1 MRKFYFTFLCVTAF
15 LFNVQA
21 QYIFNGCN
29 NRPDYGDSLKGTT
42 SQYDSTGIA
51 PGSSGANITWNY
63 TNLTLNNTKL
73 ISHLYKDPA
82 KTKDTS
88 ASGSPLFPA
97 ANLADLTPN
106 GFNSYYQYTPD
117 SVTYLGNYKDVHTY
131 ELVFGSEKQNI
142 CPLSFGNSYYNSFSV
157 HPIGVCTHNSYINRT
172 TTYDAYGTLNI
183 SKSSY
188 AVARIKIVEQEID
201 SSCTPNIPPEF
212 KYDTTYVW
220 FDINTG
226 QPVFSWKYYCDTNLH
241 YINKYVEG
249 YSYSHLPATVVTSVQ
264 PVDEQKSQFIVY
276 PNPASAY
283 VAIEGTSKSDKVC
296 YSICNMLGAEIK
308 AGEISSSGNSFKGN
322 IPVSELANGMYM
334 LKVTDGTNAWT
345 KKLNKQ

>member
-249 YSYSHLPATVVTSVQ
+249 YSYSHLPATVVATSIL
-264 PVDEQKSQFIVY
+264 PAAEQKFQFVVY
-276 PNPASAY
+276 PNPSTGEFTLSGLQKNSLIEIYNVRGQKMYSLSPSGGGAGGGL
-283 VAIEGTSKSDKVC
+283 AINLSDKPTGI
-296 YSICNMLGAEIK
+296 Y
-308 AGEISSSGNSFKGN
+308 F
-322 IPVSELANGMYM
+322 
-334 LKVTDGTNAWT
+334 LKVTDGDSVWT